1 MSLKLTM
8 TEGFE
13 LHTPDEWLPGSLVS
27 IEEFPGQ
34 YDAPALKWVFQLD
47 EDEREEWQFSSQK
60 LSPKAKLYKWLA
72 GLDPDNLPEAGE
84 IVDFEKYVGTRVEV
98 MFEQEKVDGLM
109 VERITKIRA
118 EKKTGAPIKTQQK
131 RAAAAKTV
139 EYAPGEEP
147 F

>member
-8 TEGFE
+8 TEGFD

-84 IVDFEKYVGTRVEV
+84 VVDFEKYVGTRVEV
-98 MFEQEKVDGLM
+98 MFEQEKVDGLL
-109 VERITKIRA
+109 VERVTRVRA
-118 EKKTGAPIKTQQK
+118 EKKQAPIKGQQT
-131 RAAAAKTV
+131 RAAKAKV
-139 EYAPGEEP
+139 PDYGPDEAP